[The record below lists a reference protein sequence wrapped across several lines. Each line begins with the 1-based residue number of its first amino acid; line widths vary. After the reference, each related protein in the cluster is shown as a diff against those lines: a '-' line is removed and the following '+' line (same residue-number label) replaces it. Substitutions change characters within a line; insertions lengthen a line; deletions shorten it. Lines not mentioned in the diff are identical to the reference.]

1 MRLLKTNVNE
11 GGEKAMKMM
20 GVINLD
26 HEQDFLNELT
36 YFRCGAAVP
45 FGGRYRLIDF
55 VTSNMTNAGMI
66 DIAVFTRRKYRS
78 LMDHLG
84 KGKAWDLDMKYG
96 GLFILPPDWND
107 PTDISKGDLQ
117 HFHNNLDFFHRGKAE
132 YVLISGSQHVCN
144 IDYQDVYEQHVETG
158 ADITFIYKKVESLE
172 PEHKQCNKLEV
183 SESGTVTK
191 ITNEEYNNNVFM
203 NMYIISKKLLLQL
216 VEHGIAHGAS
226 HFFNES
232 IRSELNHLTVQAYQ
246 YKGVHAVINSVQS
259 YYKNNLELLNQD
271 FYHKLFFGKQTI
283 YTKVKNEPPARYL
296 QGSNVTN
303 SLVGNGCI
311 IEGTVENSI
320 LFRGVK
326 VQKGTVI
333 KNSIVMQRCEL
344 QENCLV
350 ENVILDKDVTLTE
363 GKRLIGNEQMPFV
376 IPKRKVI

>member
-1 MRLLKTNVNE
+1 ME
-11 GGEKAMKMM
+11 IM

-26 HEQDFLNELT
+26 NEQDFLNELT

-55 VTSNMTNAGMI
+55 VISNMTNTGFI

-84 KGKAWDLDMKYG
+84 KGKSWDLDTKYG

-132 YVLISGSQHVCN
+132 YVLISGSQHVCGVN
-144 IDYQDVYEQHVETG
+144 YQEVFDHHQKTE
-158 ADITFIYKKVESLE
+158 ADITLIYKKVDILE
-172 PEHKQCNKLEV
+172 PEHKQCQKLAVTEEGRVVEV
-183 SESGTVTK
+183 
-191 ITNEEYNNNVFM
+191 TNEEYNNNVYM
-203 NMYIISKKLLLQL
+203 NMYLISKKLLLQL
-216 VEHGIAHGAS
+216 VEHGIAHGAT
-226 HFFNES
+226 HLFNNC
-232 IRSELNHLTVQAYQ
+232 ITSELKNINVQAFE
-246 YKGVHAVINSVQS
+246 YKGVHCVINSVQS
-259 YYKNNLELLNQD
+259 YYKNNLKLLNPD
-271 FYHKLFFGKQTI
+271 FYRDLFFNEQTI
-283 YTKVKNEPPARYL
+283 NTKVKNEPPARYSE
-296 QGSNVTN
+296 GSHVSN

-326 VQKGTVI
+326 VH
-333 KNSIVMQRCEL
+333 KNAIVKNCIIMQRCNIS
-344 QENCLV
+344 ENAIL
-350 ENVILDKDVTLTE
+350 ENVILDKEVSLTE

-376 IPKRKVI
+376 IPKRRVI